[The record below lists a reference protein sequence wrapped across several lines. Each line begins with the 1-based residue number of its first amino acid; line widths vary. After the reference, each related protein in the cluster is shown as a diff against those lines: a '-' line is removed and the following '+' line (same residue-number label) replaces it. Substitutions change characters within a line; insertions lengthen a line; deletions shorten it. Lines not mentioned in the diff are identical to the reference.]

1 VVSYNNN
8 QITKHVILSS
18 VPASSRGGHNRL
30 TTKSMIRQ
38 QSWPPFFKQPIT
50 TNDVQPLPKQQRV
63 RPGFH
68 SCPRHWVWPA
78 PVNQWYLVLRS
89 IHVWWLLAGA
99 SRPGARSNTHENWQA
114 IDTKRVVE
122 PPLRAQ
128 CWVAY
133 RSAAST
139 GITMHIIVYLVKT
152 CCKLANFHHQI
163 SSTKSTERVILVF
176 FCVWCWNLFSFAF
189 KYLGASNL
197 NLKPNHFF
205 YLWLL
210 CFVYGYFW
218 YTLWTIIIFVYT
230 ASLKTAHHFA
240 YGRPKHQ
247 HASPILHES
256 WWNSNIAD
264 HLPTN
269 VTITSVASTSTDH
282 FSTEP
287 TKRIVTATS
296 STTPATTDNALAAD
310 GTTATTEIQHAW

>member
-176 FCVWCWNLFSFAF
+176 FVCDVGICLV
-189 KYLGASNL
+189 L
-197 NLKPNHFF
+197 
-205 YLWLL
+205 
-210 CFVYGYFW
+210 
-218 YTLWTIIIFVYT
+218 
-230 ASLKTAHHFA
+230 
-240 YGRPKHQ
+240 R
-247 HASPILHES
+247 
-256 WWNSNIAD
+256 SNI
-264 HLPTN
+264 
-269 VTITSVASTSTDH
+269 
-282 FSTEP
+282 
-287 TKRIVTATS
+287 
-296 STTPATTDNALAAD
+296 
-310 GTTATTEIQHAW
+310 